1 VKAAI
6 LGLFFILFLG
16 SLYFSFERILYS
28 DSSFILF
35 RIINLGSLQPQE
47 YRYGSFIT
55 QGIPLVA
62 SKLHLPLSWIVLL
75 YSASFN
81 LFYLAVAA
89 ILVLK
94 LKEYS
99 LAILMSFYFILFV
112 SDTYYWIPNEVHQG
126 IAWMFLLFG
135 VTVYFFKRNTSLLIS
150 LPIFSALAFLSI
162 YTHPLVMFPASFL
175 WIFLLLQKKNYKKRS
190 VIIFSLILVLLS
202 ISKFLLS
209 SKSGHYDSDKLH
221 ALTHASLKDIWHSF
235 SSPFAME
242 FFKRSFT
249 NYWGAPILFFWGMF
263 SAIKSKKYREI
274 ILIIAF
280 ASAYFISMAITYN
293 DFLTFYTESELMP
306 VTIILTAAF
315 VYFTIPTLKIKTTL
329 LVLGGI
335 FLFRLVCIGI
345 ASEKFTGRKNWL
357 LTQLKSMREKNIKK
371 GFVYTRELRQ
381 KEFLSYWAT
390 PQESII
396 ASALLKD
403 HPNLTFIVGDS
414 TDISKRLP
422 GNNRQM
428 LDAFQLWDI
437 GSLNKNYFSLDTTTN
452 YQHILPL
459 NTGK

>member
-1 VKAAI
+1 MKAAI
-6 LGLFFILFLG
+6 LGLFFLLFLG

-55 QGIPLVA
+55 QGFPLIA

-99 LAILMSFYFILFV
+99 LAILMSLYFILFV
-112 SDTYYWIPNEVHQG
+112 SDTYYWILNEVHQG

-135 VTVYFFKRNTSLLIS
+135 VAIYFFRKNTSVFIS

-175 WIFLLLQKKNYKKRS
+175 WIFFLLQEKNYKKRS
-190 VIIFSLILVLLS
+190 AIIFSLILVLLI

-221 ALTHASLKDIWHSF
+221 DLTHASLKDIWHSF
-235 SSPFAME
+235 SSPFARE
-242 FFKRSFT
+242 FLKRSFT
-249 NYWGAPILFFWGMF
+249 NYWLVPILFFWGMY
-263 SAIKSKKYREI
+263 SAIKWKKYQEI
-274 ILIIAF
+274 ILIIVF
-280 ASAYFISMAITYN
+280 GFAYFISMAITYN
-293 DFLTFYTESELMP
+293 DFLSFYTESELMP
-306 VTIILTAAF
+306 VTIIFTAAF

-329 LVLGGI
+329 LVLCTI
-335 FLFRLVCIGI
+335 FLIRLVYIGL
-345 ASEKFTGRKNWL
+345 ASEKFTVRKDWL
-357 LTQLKSMREKNIKK
+357 FTQLKNMREKNIKK
-371 GFVYTRELRQ
+371 GFIYVQELRQ

-396 ASALLKD
+396 ASALSHDK
-403 HPNLTFIVGDS
+403 PNLTFIVGDS
-414 TDISKRLP
+414 VDISKRLS
-422 GNNRQM
+422 GNKRQM
-428 LDAFQLWDI
+428 LDAFKSWDI
-437 GSLNKNYFSLDTTTN
+437 ASLNKNYFSFDTTTN
-452 YQHILPL
+452 YQHIPPVT
-459 NTGK
+459 NTK